1 MKKNTVLNLIF
12 VLFASLCF
20 QSCDTE
26 PLTGQF
32 VQIDDITAIEIGQF
46 KAQIDGDEFIATI
59 VNATLTPENLLII
72 SGVIDVTG
80 EAIQLRVSDAGVGS
94 FDLKTAAGND
104 NSAEYFAPGSTMN
117 PFISAATLDG
127 SGELSLTEFNTTA
140 FTITGFFEF
149 VGKRIQLDASGNAVL
164 DENGDPNVQ
173 DISVTSG
180 GFNQITY
187 VLGDDD
193 GDGGGDGDGD
203 GGLEDEFTALI
214 EGIEFVEDSIVS
226 TVTTIGVTEMLKVV
240 AQTATNSSI
249 RIDLPLFT
257 GTGTFPMESISDG
270 TKIIAL
276 YNENIGGENLTSNP
290 GSITITDFDTEEGV
304 LVATFEF
311 TGTDPL
317 GLDPNI
323 AAVTSGEMTIYF
335 AGIPGSGPKPFSAEI
350 DSVLYEPDPSDIS
363 VSIGLQSGVER
374 VTVTTTIGEQ
384 FMSLTFPRNIAVGS
398 YDLSDSL
405 IDPENSVAIYKPMTG
420 ISTSFS
426 SSPGSLTIEN
436 YDMSTGEITG
446 SFSYTALDRLGVDP
460 TSYDVSN
467 GFFKVIIE

>member
-1 MKKNTVLNLIF
+1 MKNIRILNL
-12 VLFASLCF
+12 VLLVFTAVCF
-20 QSCDTE
+20 KSCSNE
-26 PLTGQF
+26 PLVGEFIQL
-32 VQIDDITAIEIGQF
+32 DDPSVIEIGQL
-46 KAQIDGDEFIATI
+46 KAQIDGNEFIATI
-59 VNATLTPENLLII
+59 ANGVLTPNNILII
-72 SGVIDVTG
+72 RGVIDDTG
-80 EAIQLRVSDAGVGS
+80 QTIELRISDAGIGS
-94 FDLKTAAGND
+94 FDLKTTVGND
-104 NSAEYFAPGSTMN
+104 NNALYFGPGATTN
-117 PFISAATLDG
+117 PYTSGAGLDG
-127 SGELSLTEFNTTA
+127 SGQLSLTELNTQDLVVS
-140 FTITGFFEF
+140 GSFEF
-149 VGKRIQLDASGNAVL
+149 VGKRVQLNANGEPVL

-173 DISVTSG
+173 NVLVSLG
-180 GFNQITY
+180 AFNQIPY

-193 GDGGGDGDGD
+193 NDGDN
-203 GGLEDEFTALI
+203 GGNNDPVDEFTALI
-214 EGIEFVEDSIVS
+214 DGVEFIEDSIVS
-226 TVTTIGVTEMLKVV
+226 TVTTIGTTEMLKIV
-240 AQTATNSSI
+240 AQTGTNSLI

-257 GTGTFPMESISDG
+257 GAGTFPMESLSDG
-270 TKIIAL
+270 TKLIAL
-276 YNENIGGENLTSNP
+276 YNANIGGENLTSNP
-290 GSITITDFDTEEGV
+290 GSITITEFDTEEGI
-304 LVATFEF
+304 LIATFEF
-311 TGTDPL
+311 TGSDPL
-317 GLDPNI
+317 GVDPNI
-323 AAVTSGEMTIYF
+323 VAVTSGEMTIYF